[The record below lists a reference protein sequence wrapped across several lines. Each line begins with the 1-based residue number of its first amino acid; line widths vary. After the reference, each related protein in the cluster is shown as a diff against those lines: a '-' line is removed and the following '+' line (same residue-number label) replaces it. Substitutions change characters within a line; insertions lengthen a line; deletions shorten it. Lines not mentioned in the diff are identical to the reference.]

1 MSEKVYL
8 STKTIDETNRPHD
21 RVQVMPQQSIIGQCL
36 HLRWN
41 SPSGGRRA
49 TGHVGGGRKGSLNN
63 RFLNFTA
70 LSVILSL
77 LS

>member
-49 TGHVGGGRKGSLNN
+49 TGHEGGAEKVHSTIG
-63 RFLNFTA
+63 F
-70 LSVILSL
+70 
-77 LS
+77 